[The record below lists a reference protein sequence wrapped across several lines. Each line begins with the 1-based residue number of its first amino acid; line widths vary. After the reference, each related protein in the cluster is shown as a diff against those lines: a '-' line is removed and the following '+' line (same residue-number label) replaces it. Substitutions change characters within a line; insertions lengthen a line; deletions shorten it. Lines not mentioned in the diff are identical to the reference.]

1 MIRDNWIQIEEYRG
15 FTIYFNKEEDKFICD
30 HDAADV
36 QGKKASY
43 SAVKKFVDDFIKEN
57 DTFNPVLLQKRERW
71 GGGALQD
78 NRAKLIGVRKDGR
91 FVAEDEK
98 GDKFQIGRYEMDQWV
113 IFNEDNIEIEKEARE
128 IEFQIDSLRKKAEIT
143 RKRMK
148 ATTLEQY
155 IIKMGLK
162 VPS

>member
-78 NRAKLIGVRKDGR
+78 DRAKLIGVRKDGR

-98 GDKFQIGRYEMDQWV
+98 GDKFQIGRYEMDRWV

-148 ATTLEQY
+148 AITLEQY

-162 VPS
+162 LPS

>member
-78 NRAKLIGVRKDGR
+78 DRAKLIGVRKDGR

-148 ATTLEQY
+148 AITLEQY